1 MKEAYLIQNIEEYGK
16 LMAYCIENDISVF
29 RTYWDEREKG
39 VRCYQTDFRE
49 KRCYQSS
56 IDYYQCEGYKIT
68 VPVFEVDKYGRY
80 KITRKEGGEADA

>member
-29 RTYWDEREKG
+29 RTYWDERDKG
-39 VRCYQTDFRE
+39 IRCYQPDFSE
-49 KRCYQSS
+49 KRCYYST
-56 IDYYQCEGYKIT
+56 INYYQSKGFKIT

-80 KITRKEGGEADA
+80 KITRKEGGEG